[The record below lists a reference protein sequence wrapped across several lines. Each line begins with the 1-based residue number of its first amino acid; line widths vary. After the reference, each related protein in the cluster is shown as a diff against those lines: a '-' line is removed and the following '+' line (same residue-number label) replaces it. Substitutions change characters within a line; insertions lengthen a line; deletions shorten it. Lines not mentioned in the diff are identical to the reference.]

1 MNDPIDIKTKEK
13 YSENKEIIFNKTLV
27 CEKLEKEIVNSWD
40 SWGKFQQ
47 QWCHNAFNTFK
58 DYDKYLVLIYL
69 FRQVMQSYSDKFNFF
84 SIDEFYSKDEFVI
97 EKINLIQISAD
108 LKIPK
113 ETVRRKINEFQDMEI
128 LKRQGKQIVLKHSI
142 IQHQRP
148 LKSLDLLSTFIKK
161 QTVILEAAHMIENSP
176 TTEQIKIY
184 FEKYFTVFWLRFFK
198 LQIPFLVNWRET
210 FTDLETWNVWG
221 IIALNHQYTYKKLYD
236 QNIYINDNK
245 VDTNNF
251 YSEMVKAKVKH
262 GINTSSISDISK
274 IPRATVIRK
283 LKWLKKNNLIKKN
296 KDLEYLMETKGKKNK
311 IINKLFKQNRSY
323 ASSFVTDVL
332 DLIKDSNFKI

>member
-1 MNDPIDIKTKEK
+1 
-13 YSENKEIIFNKTLV
+13 
-27 CEKLEKEIVNSWD
+27 
-40 SWGKFQQ
+40 
-47 QWCHNAFNTFK
+47 
-58 DYDKYLVLIYL
+58 
-69 FRQVMQSYSDKFNFF
+69 
-84 SIDEFYSKDEFVI
+84 
-97 EKINLIQISAD
+97 
-108 LKIPK
+108 
-113 ETVRRKINEFQDMEI
+113 MEI

-296 KDLEYLMETKGKKNK
+296 KDLEYSKTL
-311 IINKLFKQNRSY
+311 
-323 ASSFVTDVL
+323 
-332 DLIKDSNFKI
+332 